1 MFWAVRIKTRLWVKG
16 FLHISVNWGSNPQLV
31 HSASPLPLLQIS
43 LPRLVLHHHVQ
54 HPTPNPLT
62 HDSKCSNYSIQLFPP
77 PFQTQDFAQSTS
89 WHRKRGLIWAT
100 FFSEPAHCSKLN
112 NQCCP
117 SQLFPFQLIN
127 LNWPLSQQSFWLIFS
142 LTTLSCRPV
151 QHLRNVW

>member
-1 MFWAVRIKTRLWVKG
+1 MSERIPAHICKLRVKSSAG
-16 FLHISVNWGSNPQLV
+16 AQCLT
-31 HSASPLPLLQIS
+31 SASPADFPPKDGITPLCS
-43 LPRLVLHHHVQ
+43 APHPKPTDPRFKV
-54 HPTPNPLT
+54 
-62 HDSKCSNYSIQLFPP
+62 SKCSNYSILLFPP

-100 FFSEPAHCSKLN
+100 FFSEPAHCSELN